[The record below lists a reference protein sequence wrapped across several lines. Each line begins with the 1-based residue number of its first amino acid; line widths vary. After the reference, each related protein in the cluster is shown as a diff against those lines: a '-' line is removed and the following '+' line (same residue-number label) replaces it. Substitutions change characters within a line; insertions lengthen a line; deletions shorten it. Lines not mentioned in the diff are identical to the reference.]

1 MKYIYNQWISSH
13 FCWKCAINNGQCRE
27 KNKKLCKVKK
37 GWRKRSHAIQWQD
50 WILSSFMM
58 LCLIFHTAFII
69 NRKNWRITIKFHFKN
84 LSIFLKSERKLKLGP
99 PPPRVR
105 FCSFFNDAHPLPLLS
120 SMYVLFEWPLN
131 IQWVTK
137 ISEAL
142 YCQLTCQRFVKSTF
156 LKLWTLF

>member
-13 FCWKCAINNGQCRE
+13 LCWKCAKNNGQCRE

-37 GWRKRSHAIQWQD
+37 GWRKWSHAILWQD

-84 LSIFLKSERKLKLGP
+84 LSIFLKSERKHKLGP
-99 PPPRVR
+99 PLHV
-105 FCSFFNDAHPLPLLS
+105 FVF
-120 SMYVLFEWPLN
+120 VLFSMTPTLSPSFRQCTYFLN
-131 IQWVTK
+131 DP
-137 ISEAL
+137 
-142 YCQLTCQRFVKSTF
+142 
-156 LKLWTLF
+156 